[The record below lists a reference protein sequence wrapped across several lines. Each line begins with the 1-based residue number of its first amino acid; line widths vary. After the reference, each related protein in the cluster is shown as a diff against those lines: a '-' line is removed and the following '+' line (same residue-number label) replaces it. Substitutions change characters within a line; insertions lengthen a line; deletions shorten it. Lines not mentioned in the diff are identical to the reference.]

1 MRSSINSLIS
11 ARISYYIHIFFVYAY
26 YIALGWAYNDKTST
40 VSFNQKCIHIIFYMY
55 VVEN

>member
-11 ARISYYIHIFFVYAY
+11 ARISYYIHIFFVYVY

-40 VSFNQKCIHIIFYMY
+40 V
-55 VVEN
+55 